1 MSTKIVHI
9 PQHKEVASTPSTPDS
24 GYSKIYVKSDGLW
37 YYLDDAGSE
46 SLLGGG
52 GGGTWGSITGTLSDQ
67 TDLQNA
73 LDDKVDETRAINTAS
88 NSGLGGGGNLTA
100 DRSFVLDVNNLT
112 GFTETVATNDTIA
125 VYNTSTGATQ
135 KATLALAVA
144 AGQKYEDTLEIQPFN
159 RTTNVAVVAET
170 EQGVTCPYAG
180 KIQKVVYR
188 AFTPGG
194 RSGTTSIRLLVD
206 GVPYAT
212 TTVTLDATGLGVA
225 TPAAP
230 NTVNEGSTITVEVT
244 SIQSPAPI
252 GLVVTI
258 EIRRS

>member
-1 MSTKIVHI
+1 MSRKIVHI

-67 TDLQNA
+67 TDLHNA

-100 DRSFVLDVNNLT
+100 DRSFVLNVNNLT
-112 GFTETVATNDTIA
+112 SFTEAVSSSDTIA
-125 VYNTSTGATQ
+125 IYNASTGATQ
-135 KATLALAVA
+135 KATLLLAVA
-144 AGQKYEDTLEIQPFN
+144 AAQVYQDTLEIQPFP
-159 RTTNVAVVAET
+159 RTTNMTVLAESV
-170 EQGVTCPYAG
+170 EGVTCPFDG
-180 KIQKVVYR
+180 KIGKVVYR

-194 RSGTTSIRLLVD
+194 RTGTTSIRLLVD
-206 GVPYAT
+206 GVAYNT
-212 TTVTLDATGLGVA
+212 TGVTLDVTGKGAISPA
-225 TPAAP
+225 TP
-230 NTVNEGSTITVEVT
+230 NVVSEGSLITVEVV

-252 GLVVTI
+252 GLAVTI
-258 EIRRS
+258 EIQRV